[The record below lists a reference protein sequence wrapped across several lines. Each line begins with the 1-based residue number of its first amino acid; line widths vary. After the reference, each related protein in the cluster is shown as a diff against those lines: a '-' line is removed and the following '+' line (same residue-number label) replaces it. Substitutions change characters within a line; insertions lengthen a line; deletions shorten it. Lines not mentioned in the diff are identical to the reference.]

1 MEVTQ
6 KRGVRSRPRLSCG
19 STADGAF
26 DNSWAKVSGG
36 DTAGVPPANPDL
48 DIFVCAA
55 VQDVREWSLSRG
67 LTSASDGR
75 RLDLRCM
82 GGGSGSCSAPWSAAR
97 RNVPDKA
104 NRRAVF
110 KI

>member
-1 MEVTQ
+1 
-6 KRGVRSRPRLSCG
+6 VRSRPRSSYG
-19 STADGAF
+19 ATADGAF
-26 DNSWAKVSGG
+26 GNSWAEVSGG

-55 VQDVREWSLSRG
+55 VQDAREWSPSRG
-67 LTSASDGR
+67 LTSTFDGR
-75 RLDLRCM
+75 RLDLRCT
-82 GGGSGSCSAPWSAAR
+82 GGGSGSCLAPWSAAHG
-97 RNVPDKA
+97 NVPGKA